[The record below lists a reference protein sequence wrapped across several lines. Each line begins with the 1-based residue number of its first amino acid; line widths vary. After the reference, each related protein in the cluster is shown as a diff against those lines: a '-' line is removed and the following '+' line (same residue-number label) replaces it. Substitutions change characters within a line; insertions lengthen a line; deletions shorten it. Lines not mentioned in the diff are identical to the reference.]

1 MASRAGVLDYLKAAF
16 NARPMGMFV
25 PPNWIGLGIFG
36 LLGLQDPGFW
46 VLGTGLELAYLSVL
60 ATNARFQRFVQGRS
74 ATTTRQAWEARLEQL
89 LARLG
94 SHERARYA
102 ALAGRCRSILE
113 LQHHTQAAP
122 DDPGLD
128 AHSEGLGRLTWMY
141 LRLLLMRQ
149 AIGRV
154 LRETDAGERG
164 ERLDLEEQIRSLRA
178 RLDAGTVTDELRR
191 SLSGQVEILEQ
202 RLARRA
208 EARDKLAYIDAELT
222 RIEHQAELIREQAVL
237 STDPRMLSTRIDDI
251 SATLGGTAQWIRD
264 QQQVYGAMEDLLN
277 EPPPLAVQA
286 RVGQSQ

>member
-94 SHERARYA
+94 SNERARYA

>member
-1 MASRAGVLDYLKAAF
+1 MGVLDYLKAAF

-74 ATTTRQAWEARLEQL
+74 ATTTRQAWEARLGQL

-113 LQHHTQAAP
+113 LQHHTQAAS

-237 STDPRMLSTRIDDI
+237 STDPQMLSTRIDDI